1 MKKYEMPKIEVIKLQ
16 NTDVIQTSGTIA
28 VSDNPTAEIMALK
41 DAKVRLYK

>member
-28 VSDNPTAEIMALK
+28 VSDNPTAEIGDLTN
-41 DAKVRLYK
+41 AKVKLYK